1 MCYRLYGQD
10 TLTSSTWDNAYR
22 VCKGNGAE
30 MVTIDDY
37 FTNQNVGDFAS
48 ARNSN
53 KFWTGMSEKGITTQ
67 NGVAMTWNM
76 NVPASI
82 YQGQWSVKNPD
93 KSHGDCVY
101 IEKKD
106 GKYVWTINSCLMK
119 MAFVCQRT
127 PCLPQSFHCENG
139 RCVNSNW
146 HCDGVDDCGD
156 FSDEVE
162 CAERCSFLLDT
173 ASSGRI
179 QSPNHPSNYLPSR
192 VCTWTIVG
200 PEGSNIYLEFTSF
213 NTEKDTDIVEVLIGG
228 RTESTARSV
237 ARLSGQPS
245 LSTARYRS
253 YNNYMIIRFSTD
265 SQTEKVGFT
274 ANYNSSRDSYPK
286 ELYMTA
292 RTTVSTLEPPL
303 FSSHGSNAYLGN
315 RDYVWIINAEE
326 RQKTVT
332 LERMKIDLMGDDVIE
347 IRDGDSG
354 STPLLEKYTASNND
368 DVDLPLSQS
377 EPVIGKRFVFSTSNV
392 MYVIMRTSG
401 STSGTGFSFQYRQGC
416 VARYTAD
423 AGEITSPG
431 YPNVNYAN
439 FQTCTWTIDISSGKG
454 VKVML
459 DRSKGFEIADN
470 EDFIQHRR
478 CVVLEDRTEA
488 DLTEV
493 RETFTDYV
501 TEQWMNGDRL
511 IWNHFGTNGPLT
523 NNNLKAW
530 HGKLKRMALHAHP
543 NIYTVIK
550 IFKDIQNGKEILQI
564 QKKRNN
570 HVYTGTTDDSGIAA
584 HRSGAGFTTI
594 SLSNDQPF
602 HSPNGKMF
610 IRFKSTAITNKKGFR
625 LLYSVDCPDPGLT
638 EASEVNRSQTAVQLR
653 QFDNEFTVNCKN
665 GYSFHSDELNLRT
678 LRMKCMYG
686 GKWLVEQRTRTIPQ
700 CKPNYCGEPVAV
712 ENGYISHSS
721 GVVFGSFVTFTCF
734 PGFSLLGS
742 ANITCQANQWT
753 SRPQCVS
760 ANCPALPTISN
771 GQLSSSGDQYAA
783 IVNYTCNAGYQL
795 IGAPI
800 LFCQSTG
807 QWTASAPKCIKI
819 TCPIPAIKNGRVSS
833 STLPKFQET
842 LTVTCDVGYIVNG
855 SATITCG
862 DDRNFDAVPNCID
875 QNECDTANGR
885 CSQNCMNTE
894 GAFYCTCNAGYK
906 LNADKWQCD
915 DINECTADSP
925 KNGGCSQICTNSAGS
940 YTCSCDQP
948 GYVLFDVDGRS
959 GYTIQS
965 PDDGNKA
972 RDVYHLGH
980 SCVRRNCSEPAVVNN
995 AMLMTKRAIHRYM
1008 DKITF
1013 MCDLGY
1019 VKSRGE
1025 ESFTC
1030 GSDGQWTPSQTT
1042 NLLECSVATCPVSD
1056 LNTLNL
1062 NNRPTLSTTNP
1073 VSYLDYL
1080 NMTCDVQGKG
1090 TFVNQQQCLYDKKTN
1105 TYALY
1110 GAPYECGETT
1120 CPIPAIKNG
1129 RVSSTTL
1136 PKFQETLTVTCD
1148 VGYIVNGSATITCGD
1163 DRNFDAVPNCIDQNE
1178 CDTTN
1183 GGCSQNCMNTEGS
1196 FYCTCNAG
1204 YKLNADK
1211 RQCDDIKECTADS
1224 PKNGGCSQ
1232 VCINSVGSY
1241 TCSCDQPGYV
1251 LFDVDG
1257 RSGYTI
1263 QSPDDGNR
1271 AGDVYHIGHS
1281 CVRRNCSEPAVVN
1294 NAMLMTK
1301 RAMHRYMDKITYMC
1315 DLGYVKSRGEE
1326 TFTCGSD
1333 GQWTPSQTTNLLE
1346 CSVATCPVSD
1356 LNTLNLK
1363 NRPTLSTTN
1372 PVSYL
1377 DYLNLTCNVQGKGIF
1392 VNQQQCLYDKTT
1404 NTYALYG
1411 APYECGVIDCGNPVK
1426 VPGSSYST
1434 TPSPTTYGATF
1445 TFTCENLQTR
1455 KGSSSMTNDSTVTC
1469 MDDGNWDFGTLR
1481 CEGTTCTD
1489 PGYPNGGYLSTDVT
1503 GFEQDKVVTFGCNLA
1518 GFTVPANSA
1527 LKCVLNGAADGLT
1540 WNGTTPT
1547 ECQDTTAPVVS
1558 GCPDNLNF
1566 GRYTVITHN
1575 RPIVSDNSRGIKTFE
1590 VSPRNANTTLVLEE
1604 TPITITYT
1612 ATDFNGNQ
1620 DSCSFTVNVADEEP
1634 PKVTCPSA
1642 KTETV
1647 VDTEVR
1653 TFTLN
1658 PTEIVSSDNGGQ
1670 APTVEISPQS
1680 LTISASFIGTTR
1692 EITVTARDSTG
1703 RTDQCRVQVYTAAA
1717 ACSPLS
1723 LEKPLFGQKNCSA
1736 TTTGYRCDLKCD
1748 QTYTFYDDPGRDVK
1762 TLECTNGGA
1771 WPQRI
1776 PACTPETQE
1785 ARYTSLITVR
1795 YGVETAVKQ
1804 TPLGYRE
1811 DQYSTCSDAIFSR
1824 MQSYNISISKIAS
1837 TTGGCPNLV
1846 RTSASENSKGFICSS
1861 EKKKVTVNQ
1870 KDYCLDCPAGTYLSA
1885 PNTCVLCPVNTYKG
1899 NSGSL
1904 ACTQC
1909 GSGGTQR
1916 TGSTSQGQCQ
1926 AKCAAG
1932 TFSVSGMPPCNQCA
1946 RNSYWSSSTSCTACP
1961 NDGKTSSAGA
1971 VSVGSCINKC
1981 SAGSYSYDGY
1991 APCRSCPKNY
2001 YQDQTGA
2008 TSCTRCPNTQY
2019 TASIGSSASS
2029 SCQNAMD
2036 LCSGLNCQNGGV
2048 CVAQDN
2054 EAICNCPI
2062 GYYGSRCE
2070 NRVNYCIQGACYNG
2084 GTCVS
2089 GATSYTCTCPSGTT
2103 GARCETDATDDCAT
2117 APCKNGG
2124 MCVNQLYNYRCLC
2137 TSGYSGTTCSS
2148 QTSKCNEQPCNSVGT
2163 VECINYDNIRRI
2175 CKCKAGY
2182 TGQDCETN
2190 IDDCAS
2196 NPCLYG
2202 GICRDLVG
2210 GYSCTC
2216 PTGYQGTRCQNRVNP
2231 CSLNRCSNGQCVD
2244 AYSMDLF
2251 KCICQPGY
2259 QYGVICPYE
2268 MYNGNGTSLTPFSTP
2283 SSATT
2288 IVNCRQQCDNLAICQ
2303 AYTFAAGTCK
2313 LYQTAPT
2320 DPTITAAAGSTLNIK
2335 KCINPDDDY
2344 WSPWY
2349 DQSPPNGGKEEEK
2362 RVQLSTYG
2370 VNVCNGTEPIEAE
2383 CRVVGSKVASSGT
2396 GDSFSLP
2403 CGVDGIEC
2411 NDQVNN
2417 PCEDYEVRYKCAVYK
2432 GFQSN
2437 TCDVKNHC
2445 LSNPCMN
2452 GGACSYSFNDFV
2464 CSCPTGYTGKLC
2476 QHDVD
2481 SCQTNPCR
2489 QGGTCIDRPGSQG
2502 YECQCP
2508 AGYGG
2513 SICQSNINECSSN
2526 PCDPV
2531 GSFKCSDDVND
2542 YVCDCKP
2549 GYTGKNC
2556 STEINECDAEPCM
2569 HGGNCTDRVNDF
2581 QCACPEG
2588 WTGKRCEM
2596 IYDECT
2602 VNNKCPSSSQ
2612 CLNIF
2617 KKSYCKC
2624 PKNTYGEVCEN
2635 SPNICRD
2642 LRPCLNSATCTAG
2655 VNALSKCTCPNDDYR
2670 GIGCEIMVNHCGDP
2684 NKCENGGTCVNLA
2697 PGFRCDCPPGKK

>member
-1 MCYRLYGQD
+1 MPSKFVEFSIYGKLYFLWILCFVKLSKGTSITLTCSAGWVLSGTMCYRLYGQD

-470 EDFIQHRR
+470 EDFIQ
-478 CVVLEDRTEA
+478 
-488 DLTEV
+488 
-493 RETFTDYV
+493 
-501 TEQWMNGDRL
+501 
-511 IWNHFGTNGPLT
+511 
-523 NNNLKAW
+523 
-530 HGKLKRMALHAHP
+530 
-543 NIYTVIK
+543 
-550 IFKDIQNGKEILQI
+550 
-564 QKKRNN
+564 
-570 HVYTGTTDDSGIAA
+570 VYTGTTDDSGIAA

-807 QWTASAPKCIKI
+807 QWTASAPKCIK
-819 TCPIPAIKNGRVSS
+819 
-833 STLPKFQET
+833 
-842 LTVTCDVGYIVNG
+842 
-855 SATITCG
+855 
-862 DDRNFDAVPNCID
+862 
-875 QNECDTANGR
+875 
-885 CSQNCMNTE
+885 
-894 GAFYCTCNAGYK
+894 
-906 LNADKWQCD
+906 
-915 DINECTADSP
+915 
-925 KNGGCSQICTNSAGS
+925 
-940 YTCSCDQP
+940 
-948 GYVLFDVDGRS
+948 
-959 GYTIQS
+959 
-965 PDDGNKA
+965 
-972 RDVYHLGH
+972 
-980 SCVRRNCSEPAVVNN
+980 
-995 AMLMTKRAIHRYM
+995 
-1008 DKITF
+1008 
-1013 MCDLGY
+1013 
-1019 VKSRGE
+1019 
-1025 ESFTC
+1025 
-1030 GSDGQWTPSQTT
+1030 
-1042 NLLECSVATCPVSD
+1042 
-1056 LNTLNL
+1056 
-1062 NNRPTLSTTNP
+1062 
-1073 VSYLDYL
+1073 
-1080 NMTCDVQGKG
+1080 
-1090 TFVNQQQCLYDKKTN
+1090 
-1105 TYALY
+1105 
-1110 GAPYECGETT
+1110 TT

-1795 YGVETAVKQ
+1795 YGVETAGQTIGSNCFDSTYKSVLSTQTPQTEPNLKQGCSGGLFINDNIFIDIDEESSFATSAVTITSTSLSVIYTVKQ

>member
-1 MCYRLYGQD
+1 MPSKFVEFSIYGKLYFLWILCFVKLSKGTSITLTCPEGWVLSGTMCYRLYGQD

-30 MVTIDDY
+30 MVTVDDF

-48 ARNSN
+48 AQNTN
-53 KFWTGMSEKGITTQ
+53 KFWTGMSVKGVITQ

-76 NVPASI
+76 NVAASI

-93 KSHGDCVY
+93 KAHGDCVY
-101 IEKKD
+101 IEKED
-106 GKYVWTINSCLMK
+106 GEYVWTINSCLMK

-127 PCLPQSFHCENG
+127 PCLPQSFHCDNG

-146 HCDGVDDCGD
+146 RCDGVDDCGD

-162 CAERCSFLLDT
+162 CAGRCSFLLDT

-179 QSPNHPSNYLPSR
+179 QSPNHPSNYQPSR

-213 NTEKDTDIVEVLIGG
+213 DTEKDTDIVEVHIGG

-326 RQKTVT
+326 RQKIVT

-459 DRSKGFEIADN
+459 DISKGFEIADN
-470 EDFIQHRR
+470 EDFIQ
-478 CVVLEDRTEA
+478 
-488 DLTEV
+488 
-493 RETFTDYV
+493 
-501 TEQWMNGDRL
+501 
-511 IWNHFGTNGPLT
+511 
-523 NNNLKAW
+523 
-530 HGKLKRMALHAHP
+530 
-543 NIYTVIK
+543 
-550 IFKDIQNGKEILQI
+550 
-564 QKKRNN
+564 
-570 HVYTGTTDDSGIAA
+570 VYTGTTDDSGIAA
-584 HRSGAGFTTI
+584 HGSGAGFTTI

-807 QWTASAPKCIKI
+807 QWTASAPKCIKT

-875 QNECDTANGR
+875 QNECDTTNGG
-885 CSQNCMNTE
+885 CSQNCINTE
-894 GAFYCTCNAGYK
+894 GYFYCTCNAGYK
-906 LNADKWQCD
+906 LNADKRQCD
-915 DINECTADSP
+915 DIDECTADSP
-925 KNGGCSQICTNSAGS
+925 KNGGCSQICTNSVGS

-972 RDVYHLGH
+972 GDVYHLGH

-1025 ESFTC
+1025 ETFTC

-1080 NMTCDVQGKG
+1080 NMTCDVPGKG
-1090 TFVNQQQCLYDKKTN
+1090 TIVNQQQCLFDKKTN

-1110 GAPYECGETT
+1110 GASYECE
-1120 CPIPAIKNG
+1120 
-1129 RVSSTTL
+1129 
-1136 PKFQETLTVTCD
+1136 
-1148 VGYIVNGSATITCGD
+1148 
-1163 DRNFDAVPNCIDQNE
+1163 
-1178 CDTTN
+1178 
-1183 GGCSQNCMNTEGS
+1183 
-1196 FYCTCNAG
+1196 
-1204 YKLNADK
+1204 
-1211 RQCDDIKECTADS
+1211 
-1224 PKNGGCSQ
+1224 
-1232 VCINSVGSY
+1232 
-1241 TCSCDQPGYV
+1241 V
-1251 LFDVDG
+1251 L
-1257 RSGYTI
+1257 
-1263 QSPDDGNR
+1263 
-1271 AGDVYHIGHS
+1271 
-1281 CVRRNCSEPAVVN
+1281 
-1294 NAMLMTK
+1294 
-1301 RAMHRYMDKITYMC
+1301 
-1315 DLGYVKSRGEE
+1315 
-1326 TFTCGSD
+1326 
-1333 GQWTPSQTTNLLE
+1333 
-1346 CSVATCPVSD
+1346 
-1356 LNTLNLK
+1356 
-1363 NRPTLSTTN
+1363 
-1372 PVSYL
+1372 
-1377 DYLNLTCNVQGKGIF
+1377 
-1392 VNQQQCLYDKTT
+1392 
-1404 NTYALYG
+1404 
-1411 APYECGVIDCGNPVK
+1411 
-1426 VPGSSYST
+1426 
-1434 TPSPTTYGATF
+1434 
-1445 TFTCENLQTR
+1445 
-1455 KGSSSMTNDSTVTC
+1455 
-1469 MDDGNWDFGTLR
+1469 
-1481 CEGTTCTD
+1481 
-1489 PGYPNGGYLSTDVT
+1489 
-1503 GFEQDKVVTFGCNLA
+1503 
-1518 GFTVPANSA
+1518 
-1527 LKCVLNGAADGLT
+1527 
-1540 WNGTTPT
+1540 
-1547 ECQDTTAPVVS
+1547 
-1558 GCPDNLNF
+1558 
-1566 GRYTVITHN
+1566 
-1575 RPIVSDNSRGIKTFE
+1575 
-1590 VSPRNANTTLVLEE
+1590 
-1604 TPITITYT
+1604 
-1612 ATDFNGNQ
+1612 
-1620 DSCSFTVNVADEEP
+1620 
-1634 PKVTCPSA
+1634 
-1642 KTETV
+1642 
-1647 VDTEVR
+1647 
-1653 TFTLN
+1653 
-1658 PTEIVSSDNGGQ
+1658 
-1670 APTVEISPQS
+1670 
-1680 LTISASFIGTTR
+1680 
-1692 EITVTARDSTG
+1692 
-1703 RTDQCRVQVYTAAA
+1703 
-1717 ACSPLS
+1717 
-1723 LEKPLFGQKNCSA
+1723 
-1736 TTTGYRCDLKCD
+1736 
-1748 QTYTFYDDPGRDVK
+1748 
-1762 TLECTNGGA
+1762 
-1771 WPQRI
+1771 
-1776 PACTPETQE
+1776 
-1785 ARYTSLITVR
+1785 
-1795 YGVETAVKQ
+1795 
-1804 TPLGYRE
+1804 
-1811 DQYSTCSDAIFSR
+1811 
-1824 MQSYNISISKIAS
+1824 
-1837 TTGGCPNLV
+1837 
-1846 RTSASENSKGFICSS
+1846 
-1861 EKKKVTVNQ
+1861 
-1870 KDYCLDCPAGTYLSA
+1870 
-1885 PNTCVLCPVNTYKG
+1885 
-1899 NSGSL
+1899 
-1904 ACTQC
+1904 
-1909 GSGGTQR
+1909 
-1916 TGSTSQGQCQ
+1916 
-1926 AKCAAG
+1926 
-1932 TFSVSGMPPCNQCA
+1932 
-1946 RNSYWSSSTSCTACP
+1946 
-1961 NDGKTSSAGA
+1961 
-1971 VSVGSCINKC
+1971 
-1981 SAGSYSYDGY
+1981 
-1991 APCRSCPKNY
+1991 
-2001 YQDQTGA
+2001 
-2008 TSCTRCPNTQY
+2008 
-2019 TASIGSSASS
+2019 
-2029 SCQNAMD
+2029 
-2036 LCSGLNCQNGGV
+2036 
-2048 CVAQDN
+2048 
-2054 EAICNCPI
+2054 
-2062 GYYGSRCE
+2062 
-2070 NRVNYCIQGACYNG
+2070 
-2084 GTCVS
+2084 
-2089 GATSYTCTCPSGTT
+2089 
-2103 GARCETDATDDCAT
+2103 
-2117 APCKNGG
+2117 
-2124 MCVNQLYNYRCLC
+2124 
-2137 TSGYSGTTCSS
+2137 
-2148 QTSKCNEQPCNSVGT
+2148 
-2163 VECINYDNIRRI
+2163 
-2175 CKCKAGY
+2175 
-2182 TGQDCETN
+2182 
-2190 IDDCAS
+2190 DDCAS

-2202 GICRDLVG
+2202 GTCTDLVG

-2259 QYGVICPYE
+2259 QYGLICPYE
-2268 MYNGNGTSLTPFSTP
+2268 MYNGNGTSLTPFSTL
-2283 SSATT
+2283 SGTTT
-2288 IVNCRQQCDNLAICQ
+2288 IGNCRQQCDNLQICQ

-2335 KCINPDDDY
+2335 KCIYPDDDY

-2349 DQSPPNGGKEEEK
+2349 NQGPPNGGKEEEK
-2362 RVQLSTYG
+2362 RVQLLTYG
-2370 VNVCNGTEPIEAE
+2370 VNVCNGTEPIDAE
-2383 CRVVGSKVASSGT
+2383 CRVVGSKAPSSGT
-2396 GDSFSLP
+2396 GDTFSLP

-2411 NDQVNN
+2411 TDQVNN

-2437 TCDVKNHC
+2437 ICSLKNHC
-2445 LSNPCMN
+2445 LSNPCIN
-2452 GGACSYSFNDFV
+2452 GGLCSSSFNDFV

-2476 QHDVD
+2476 QHDFD
-2481 SCQTNPCR
+2481 SCQTNPCL
-2489 QGGTCIDRPGSQG
+2489 QGGTCKDKPGSQG

-2531 GSFKCSDDVND
+2531 GSLWCRDAVND
-2542 YVCDCKP
+2542 YMCNCKP

-2556 STEINECDAEPCM
+2556 STEINECDAKPCM
-2569 HGGNCTDRVNDF
+2569 HGGNCTDQVNDF

-2624 PKNTYGEVCEN
+2624 PINTYGEVCEY
-2635 SPNICRD
+2635 SPDICSD

-2655 VNALSKCTCPNDDYR
+2655 VDAQSKCTCPNDDYR
-2670 GIGCEIMVNHCGDP
+2670 DNGCEIMVNHCGDP

-2697 PGFRCDCPPGKK
+2697 PGFRCDCPPGYSGANCSINVNDCSNNCPSTSTCIDMVNAHYCRCPLGKTGESCVRDLDTNYDLYFYLTSQDSYAALPYPIYLSGSSFSLSVWVRFYQSSLTGTFLTIFIAKSANSLAGVTKFLSLDHQGLVVYNQNGQNPQRAAYQQQTVTDGQWNFVVVSWNKDNGFDLVVNSLRQSQIPTTPYTSMMAQNIWVTLGADFDSTIMPKVNGGFRGYVSQLNIYNRGLSFENEMPQLIPDPRKVFSGSILRWNEFVYHRGVKPVYPSSAQKPCTGANCLAHNKKFPVFKTPCPSNVYKVSADRLTSVTWTEPIPQGATIQESSYKSGETFLWGKYTNMYVIRDEKNTSNFCSFNIYVMREQCPDPDPPHLGTRACERSYNPYFGCTIGCTDANRRIDRYTPNVYTCGPSGAWNPSNRNIPLRFPSCGLVQSQARRRVMMKLAYPNISAIFCDALALNLREAFTSVNTRWSSQICHQPDCSDMTVAVNCRANERRKRQTSLRPTSVTMIISTSMAILTRSSPAETLNVEEILIRSVLESQLLNFSTTIPNGSPELNSFTIDSSESCPTRQSVVDGYCVKCGPGNFFNSSTLVCEDCPVGTYQDQDDQTSCTPCPQGSTTQTVASPSSSDCKPICSPGHYQTGSRCDPCGVGFYQSQYGMFYCDPCPVNSTTRGDSSTSASLCDVSSSVTNEQSDRRKNETITVYYIIGFSCTGIIVILLVTVVCILVRRHLKLVKEMHSSHYVKTIDSSTLQQIDANYDTQYQELEESHYHYLTPCDANSQL